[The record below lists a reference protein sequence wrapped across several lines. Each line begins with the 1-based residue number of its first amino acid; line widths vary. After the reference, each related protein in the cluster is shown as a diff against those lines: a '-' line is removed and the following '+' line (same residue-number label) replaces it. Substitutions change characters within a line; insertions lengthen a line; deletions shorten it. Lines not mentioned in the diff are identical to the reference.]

1 MHCLTNTFKLI
12 TKAFKEF
19 NEYNNNHVIATL
31 CDDHN
36 LLIVSDPPMYTYDNA
51 TDNPV
56 YALNIPN
63 GSDTFPKSAAKFEEE
78 PCPLYE
84 ELDINLGI

>member
-1 MHCLTNTFKLI
+1 
-12 TKAFKEF
+12 
-19 NEYNNNHVIATL
+19 
-31 CDDHN
+31 
-36 LLIVSDPPMYTYDNA
+36 MYTYDNA

-63 GSDTFPKSAAKFEEE
+63 GSDTFPKSGAKSEEE

-84 ELDINLGI
+84 ELDINLGK